1 VLDAAGLTYT
11 VYSDVKANPPDEI
24 IEKGLQVANEF
35 EPDVLVALGGGSS
48 IDTAKGINIL

>member
-1 VLDAAGLTYT
+1 MLDAAGLTYT